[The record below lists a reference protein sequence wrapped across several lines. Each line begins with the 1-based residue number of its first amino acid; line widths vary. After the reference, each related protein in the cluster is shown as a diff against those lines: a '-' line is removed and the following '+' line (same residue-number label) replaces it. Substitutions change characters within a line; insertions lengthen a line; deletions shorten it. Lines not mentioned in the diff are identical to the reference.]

1 MSPPLSLRESA
12 LQALIVSDPDEKIAA
27 VQTIAVD
34 APCCTQEIPPPSK
47 IIPGRPLR
55 PELVPPQQVTFRSVN
70 SEQGK
75 AALIHSIAHIEFNA
89 INLAL
94 DIIWRFAHLPDD
106 FYRDWLRVAKE
117 EAYHFSLVREHLR
130 NMGYE
135 YGDFTAHNGLWE
147 ICEKTGNDL
156 LARIALVPRTLE
168 ARGLDVSPVIQNK
181 LASVND
187 HEGVRIL
194 RIILHDEVGHV
205 ELGNKWYFYLC
216 RQMNKDPI
224 ATYANMIHTYR
235 VAKPKGPLN
244 IKARKQA
251 GFTDEE
257 LAWLSSD

>member
-1 MSPPLSLRESA
+1 MSNPLPLRESA

-27 VQTIAVD
+27 VQQID
-34 APCCTQEIPPPSK
+34 FEAPIHTQEITPPSQT
-47 IIPGRPLR
+47 IPGRPLL
-55 PELVPPQQVTFRSVN
+55 PELVPPQKVTYRSIN

-94 DIIWRFAHLPDD
+94 DIIWRFAHLPED

-117 EAYHFSLVREHLR
+117 EAYHFSLVRAHLHS
-130 NMGYE
+130 MGHE

-194 RIILHDEVGHV
+194 GIILHDEVGHV
-205 ELGNKWYFYLC
+205 ELGNKWYLYLC
-216 RQMNKDPI
+216 QQMNKDPI
-224 ATYANMIHTYR
+224 ATYADMVHTYR

-257 LAWLSSD
+257 LAWLSSV

>member
-1 MSPPLSLRESA
+1 MPNTLSLRESA
-12 LQALIVSDPDEKIAA
+12 LQALVISDPDEKIAA
-27 VQTIAVD
+27 VQKIAFD
-34 APCCTQEIPPPSK
+34 APIHTQEITSPSQT
-47 IIPGRPLR
+47 IPGRPLL
-55 PELVPPQQVTFRSVN
+55 PELVSPQKVAYRSIN

-75 AALIHSIAHIEFNA
+75 AALIHAIAHIEFNA

-117 EAYHFSLVREHLR
+117 EAYHFSLVRDHLR

-135 YGDFTAHNGLWE
+135 YGNFTAHNGLWE
-147 ICEKTGNDL
+147 ICEKTANDL
-156 LARIALVPRTLE
+156 LARLALVPRTLE

-187 HEGVRIL
+187 HEGVKILDIIL
-194 RIILHDEVGHV
+194 RDEVGHV
-205 ELGNKWYFYLC
+205 ELGNKWYLYLC
-216 RQMNKDPI
+216 QQTGKDPI

-244 IKARKQA
+244 IAARKQA

-257 LAWLSSD
+257 LAWLSSI

>member
-1 MSPPLSLRESA
+1 MSIPLSLRESA
-12 LQALIVSDPDEKIAA
+12 FKALIVSDPDEKIAA
-27 VQTIAVD
+27 VRQIAFD
-34 APCCTQEIPPPSK
+34 APIHTQEISPSSQT
-47 IIPGRPLR
+47 IPGRPLR
-55 PELVPPQQVTFRSVN
+55 PELVPPQKVTYRSVN
-70 SEQGK
+70 SEAGK

-94 DIIWRFAHLPDD
+94 DIIWRFAHLPEE

-130 NMGYE
+130 NLGYE
-135 YGDFTAHNGLWE
+135 YGSFTAHNSLWE
-147 ICEKTGNDL
+147 ICEKTANDL
-156 LARIALVPRTLE
+156 LARLALVPRTLE

-187 HEGVRIL
+187 HEGVKIL
-194 RIILHDEVGHV
+194 EIILHDEVGHV
-205 ELGNKWYFYLC
+205 ELGNKWYLYLC
-216 RQMNKDPI
+216 QQTGKDPI
-224 ATYANMIHTYR
+224 ATYANMVHTYR

-257 LAWLSSD
+257 LAWLGSD

>member
-1 MSPPLSLRESA
+1 MPNTLSLRESA
-12 LQALIVSDPDEKIAA
+12 LQALVISDPDEKIAA
-27 VQTIAVD
+27 VQKITFD
-34 APCCTQEIPPPSK
+34 APIHTQEITSPSQT
-47 IIPGRPLR
+47 IPGRPLQ
-55 PELVPPQQVTFRSVN
+55 PELVSPQKVAYRSIN

-75 AALIHSIAHIEFNA
+75 AALIHAIAHIEFNA

-117 EAYHFSLVREHLR
+117 EAYHFSLVRDHLR

-135 YGDFTAHNGLWE
+135 YGNFTAHNGLWE
-147 ICEKTGNDL
+147 ICEKTANDL
-156 LARIALVPRTLE
+156 LARLALVPRTLE

-187 HEGVRIL
+187 HEGVKILDIIL
-194 RIILHDEVGHV
+194 RDEVGHV
-205 ELGNKWYFYLC
+205 ELGNKWYLYLC
-216 RQMNKDPI
+216 QQTGKDPI

-244 IKARKQA
+244 IAARKQA

-257 LAWLSSD
+257 LAWLSSI

>member
-1 MSPPLSLRESA
+1 MSIPLSLRESA

-27 VQTIAVD
+27 VRQIAFD
-34 APCCTQEIPPPSK
+34 APIHTQEITPSSK
-47 IIPGRPLR
+47 TIPGRPLL
-55 PELVPPQQVTFRSVN
+55 PELVPPQKVTYRSVN
-70 SEQGK
+70 SEAGK

-94 DIIWRFAHLPDD
+94 DIIWRFAHLPEE

-117 EAYHFSLVREHLR
+117 EAYHFSLVRDHLR
-130 NMGYE
+130 NLGHE

-156 LARIALVPRTLE
+156 LARLALVPRTLE

-187 HEGVRIL
+187 HEGVKIL
-194 RIILHDEVGHV
+194 GIILHDEVGHV
-205 ELGNKWYFYLC
+205 ELGNKWYLYFC
-216 RQMNKDPI
+216 QQTGKDPI
-224 ATYANMIHTYR
+224 ATYANMVHTYR